1 MGYWFF
7 LLILFA
13 LMALMIFMLY
23 SEKKKDNDCYFGAGI
38 AVCCIIGVMLI
49 GLCIDI
55 PSALAGG
62 QKIYVN
68 DVPQVVNTGHFQF
81 VCAGGK
87 CLISY
92 SGFNPADYEPDTQY
106 CISYTK
112 FTKSFLDIEKVE

>member
-1 MGYWFF
+1 MGYWLF
-7 LLILFA
+7 LLLLFT
-13 LMALMIFMLY
+13 LMTLTIVTLY
-23 SEKKKDNDCYFGAGI
+23 LEKKKDDDCDFGAGI
-38 AVCCIIGVMLI
+38 IACCLTGVMLI

-68 DVPQVVNTGHFQF
+68 EIPQVLNTGHSQF
-81 VCAGGK
+81 ICAGGK
-87 CLISY
+87 CFISY